1 MDSSLAQLLEDEWYL
16 VRHSGETPEIALH
29 SALYFLT
36 RAKDGPHAVLS
47 SEQVDMLL
55 GAATT
60 RFAEII
66 LRDLLHANHGK
77 TMYRGIN
84 RSMINYKRFSTF
96 CQRQKIDP
104 ECVRYQTAEAL
115 RDFLSLECEEVSRG
129 KRATIVHC
137 TYAELSEFAR
147 QLHVDLVA
155 ECPDLAVLCLSP

>member
-47 SEQVDMLL
+47 SEQVNMLL
-55 GAATT
+55 AAATT
-60 RFAEII
+60 RFTEII

-84 RSMINYKRFSTF
+84 RSMINYKRFSVF
-96 CQRQKIDP
+96 CRRQNVNPD
-104 ECVRYQTAEAL
+104 CVRCQAAEAF

-129 KRATIVHC
+129 NRGTIVNC
-137 TYAELSEFAR
+137 TYAEVTEFAR
-147 QLHVDLVA
+147 LLQVDLVA
-155 ECPDLAVLCLSP
+155 ECPDLAVLCLLP